1 MIAFTQSLTWRS
13 LVYRCADWQRRVEE
27 SLGGDYAASPIYAD
41 GRIYFFGQDGHD
53 DSARAGPEYK
63 VLAVN
68 HLDGELKASP
78 AVAGRALFVR
88 TRTHLYR
95 IEEP

>member
-1 MIAFTQSLTWRS
+1 M
-13 LVYRCADWQRRVEE
+13 D
-27 SLGGDYAASPIYAD
+27 GNYAASPIYAD
-41 GRIYFFGQDGHD
+41 GRIYCFGQDGTTTVLEP
-53 DSARAGPEYK
+53 GPEYK

-68 HLDGELKASP
+68 HLEGELKASP

-95 IEEP
+95 IENP